1 MRRQENGHN
10 KTPGR
15 AGHHGPG
22 AGLQPQQRGEVY
34 LDINTNNI
42 YMQRGL
48 TSMVVEIQKNK
59 PTTIRAKSMKEL
71 KEAAIKAYKDLWAG
85 KAVIY
90 VGKNMLPQGVNLIKE
105 IEQ

>member
-1 MRRQENGHN
+1 
-10 KTPGR
+10 
-15 AGHHGPG
+15 
-22 AGLQPQQRGEVY
+22 
-34 LDINTNNI
+34 
-42 YMQRGL
+42 
-48 TSMVVEIQKNK
+48 MVVEIQKNK